1 MWEGFKQGKISVAV
15 IIVGLAMA
23 IYHMLYT
30 QVYLQ
35 DNVAHLN
42 THLGFCLL
50 LVFLDLFVKSK
61 RRFQTVWLL
70 GMVLLTL
77 FALGYVQL
85 FWREL
90 QENAYF
96 NSTLE
101 LAIGVII
108 IFLVLDATRREFG
121 LFLPVLSMSIVLYPF
136 I

>member
-23 IYHMLYT
+23 IYHMVYT

-35 DNVAHLN
+35 DNVPHLN

-61 RRFQTVWLL
+61 RRFQMVWLL

-96 NSTLE
+96 N
-101 LAIGVII
+101 
-108 IFLVLDATRREFG
+108 
-121 LFLPVLSMSIVLYPF
+121 
-136 I
+136 